1 MPDPT
6 DKRPTEP
13 LHPHT
18 ARGLI
23 LGLALLLGGCRDAGG
38 PLVYAPGPDAGGP
51 PRRGGHAVFVREE
64 DPDFIDPQLSYGA
77 YSSPLVQGIFRS
89 LLEYADLP
97 GPDGVRLV
105 PELAESMPDVRE
117 GGTLYCFK
125 VRRDARFGAPL
136 HRHIDAADFKY
147 GFERQFRVGGPGIGF
162 YLNVAGAQAMLDQK
176 DTTVAGVVA
185 RGDSIYFRLLKP
197 DPVFPQLLAMTF
209 MAPVPRE
216 VDVRWPNAFTQHTVS
231 SGPFEVAEF
240 VPRRRVLLVRNP
252 DYCGEPALLDT
263 FELRLGVTP
272 NNAVAQVRRGLA
284 DGGMF
289 TIPPGDYARLRHDPY
304 WRHQI
309 QVADGLNTEMLFMNV
324 RVKPFDDVRVRQA
337 VNWALD
343 RRAILKLH
351 RGLGEPAGE
360 FLPPSMPGA
369 QRLGRY
375 AGPDRER
382 ARRLLRE
389 AGYPNGFRTRL
400 YGWTV
405 EPGPREMALI
415 QQQLAEVGIRVDLDL
430 GEVAGYTSMA
440 GRTANRV
447 PFGRYA
453 WTADYLD
460 PSNFFDVLLNG
471 QRIQPLNN
479 LDMSMFDDSL
489 VNRWI
494 AQAMASSDDSIRARA
509 WRQIDERVMDLAP
522 VAPLIHLYEDRLYSP
537 RLGGWYRHV
546 TRILKID
553 RLYLKAPRSAPHMAG
568 RAA

>member
-6 DKRPTEP
+6 GKRPTEP
-13 LHPHT
+13 LHPH
-18 ARGLI
+18 AAQGLI
-23 LGLALLLGGCRDAGG
+23 LGLVLLLGGCRDAGA
-38 PLVYAPGPDAGGP
+38 PPVYAPGPDAGGP

-64 DPDFIDPQLSYGA
+64 DPDYIDPQLSYGIYTA
-77 YSSPLVQGIFRS
+77 PLVQGIFRS
-89 LLEYADLP
+89 LLEYADAQ

-105 PELAESMPDVRE
+105 PELAESLPDVRE

-147 GFERQFRVGGPGIGF
+147 GFERQFRLGGPGIGF
-162 YLNVAGAQAMLDQK
+162 YLNVAGAQAMLDLK
-176 DTTVAGVVA
+176 DTTVTGVVA

-216 VDVRWPNAFTQHTVS
+216 VDVRWPNAFTQHAVA

-240 VPRRRVLLVRNP
+240 VPRRRVLLVRNR

-289 TIPPGDYARLRHDPY
+289 TIPPGDYARLRRDPY
-304 WRHQI
+304 WRYQI
-309 QVADGLNTEMLFMNV
+309 QVADGINTEMLFMNV

-382 ARRLLRE
+382 ARRLLRD

-430 GEVAGYTSMA
+430 GEAAGYTSMA

-494 AQAMASSDDSIRARA
+494 AEAMASSDSSMRART

-553 RLYLKAPRSAPHMAG
+553 RLHLKAPRRAPHTAG